1 MTLEE
6 FKEKLK
12 NELRFTPDDDKDSI
26 YIAFTLQ
33 GENYSLLVDK
43 HRKDGDLMDFYFKEN
58 ERNPYM
64 GYVIMAFLSAQ
75 EIASFKNEK
84 ESYYITKINEHIQKD
99 DLENWILDKKE
110 CDNIYNFLIE
120 KKSVQDYLINKH
132 NKEDDLEK
140 WFLGLKK
147 DNEELFDVI
156 NKQRKLQDILIEKI
170 KNHIHDEDL
179 ESWLTNFK
187 KTDNDVYD
195 FYMKQTIVKNAL
207 IEKHIKSDDL
217 ENWLFAEY
225 SRSEQISL
233 LKSDNVRDYLIDK
246 HIKENDLE
254 IWLFSLKKND
264 NDVFNFYMKHSE
276 AKKSLKECYS
286 QKITEHRATG
296 DLMDYLWELSE
307 KGVNLRVSSYYY
319 SSDIEEST
327 QKYPFESLIL
337 NPLLLS
343 SEKKELEEL
352 RNVIISFGE
361 SFEDYA
367 LTTTW
372 KDEFKYIFK
381 LSQSPK
387 DSIEYKR
394 YQKIRSKIT
403 KAETLEKLDK
413 SIAKTI
419 LISRLKKIGI
429 IAGAALILI
438 LVGAFTINRAVTKN
452 ARMAKKE
459 AQRIERVKVKK
470 TKDIKKAQAYD
481 LRQLEKLSAKKL
493 SKQEL
498 LVQTAEPTM
507 YVIAP
512 MSYDTKKFSQDN
524 SHDSAMFGFKT
535 VDNSVERLGIL
546 ETCIT
551 DFENNV
557 DEITGVSFLDRS
569 KISQIEKEHKF
580 QLGDWSNNKK
590 TAEVGK
596 ALNANILL
604 FLDKFTYVDAGSGQY
619 RFEAKFVDVNTMQS
633 SSFVVAYKNP
643 KKKIVTPE
651 VISQISFRDF
661 TPISTKNDS
670 LDDELYLK
678 TQNVIRT
685 VQKKDMK
692 IVSPLGAVTKVQ
704 TSEFD
709 VNTPKTEFA
718 NASSIKFDGFGEL
731 ELDLGNETK
740 SYSYTFDANE
750 IFIERNGY
758 NFYTDGKIGVLT
770 VKTDG
775 GYEKFDVFT
784 DNNRE
789 YYLRFGSVELEK
801 AFVNYYLQMIKQ

>member
-1 MTLEE
+1 MTREEFIKKYELDISVDGKIIKLFDEKAEEYEKLIEQHRKLGDLIQFWLEE
-6 FKEKLK
+6 RDK
-12 NELRFTPDDDKDSI
+12 NKDI
-26 YIAFTLQ
+26 Y
-33 GENYSLLVDK
+33 
-43 HRKDGDLMDFYFKEN
+43 
-58 ERNPYM
+58 
-64 GYVIMAFLSAQ
+64 YVIDTFATEQ
-75 EIASFKNEK
+75 EHNEYYK
-84 ESYYITKINEHIQKD
+84 EIRSHI
-99 DLENWILDKKE
+99 KK
-110 CDNIYNFLIE
+110 LIE
-120 KKSVQDYLINKH
+120 
-132 NKEDDLEK
+132 
-140 WFLGLKK
+140 
-147 DNEELFDVI
+147 
-156 NKQRKLQDILIEKI
+156 
-170 KNHIHDEDL
+170 NHI
-179 ESWLTNFK
+179 
-187 KTDNDVYD
+187 
-195 FYMKQTIVKNAL
+195 I
-207 IEKHIKSDDL
+207 
-217 ENWLFAEY
+217 
-225 SRSEQISL
+225 
-233 LKSDNVRDYLIDK
+233 
-246 HIKENDLE
+246 ENDLDQ
-254 IWLFSLKKND
+254 WVLNLKKND
-264 NDVFNFYMKHSE
+264 NERYKFVINEENIQEVLKNIY
-276 AKKSLKECYS
+276 KK
-286 QKITEHRATG
+286 IFDEHRKTG
-296 DLMDYLWELSE
+296 DLIDYLWNLSE
-307 KGVNLRVSSYYY
+307 EFNLYFDCVTFESGHVRADKNTLEAILLSLLKKEEDADLGFVCDLDRNLLATGVWGYNLRIKS
-319 SSDIEEST
+319 
-327 QKYPFESLIL
+327 
-337 NPLLLS
+337 
-343 SEKKELEEL
+343 
-352 RNVIISFGE
+352 II
-361 SFEDYA
+361 
-367 LTTTW
+367 
-372 KDEFKYIFK
+372 K

-394 YQKIRSKIT
+394 YQKIRSKVT
-403 KAETLEKLDK
+403 NKEALENLDK
-413 SIAKTI
+413 AI
-419 LISRLKKIGI
+419 LIPRLKKIGI

-470 TKDIKKAQAYD
+470 TKDIKKAQDYD
-481 LRQLEKLSAKKL
+481 LQQLEKLSAKKI
-493 SKQEL
+493 SKQEI
-498 LVQTAEPTM
+498 LVQTTEPTM

-512 MSYDTKKFSQDN
+512 MTYDTNKFSQDN

-551 DFENNV
+551 DFENKV
-557 DEITGVSFLDRS
+557 DELTGVSFLDRS

-651 VISQISFRDF
+651 VVSQISFRDF

-670 LDDELYLK
+670 FDDELYLK

-692 IVSPLGAVTKVQ
+692 IVSPLGAVKKVQ

-731 ELDLGNETK
+731 ELDSGSEKK

-758 NFYTDGKIGVLT
+758 NFYTDGKIGILT

-775 GYEKFDVFT
+775 GYEKFTVFT
-784 DNNRE
+784 NNNRE
-789 YYLRFGSVELEK
+789 YYLRLGSVELEK
-801 AFVNYYLQMIKQ
+801 AFVNYYLQMVKQ

>member
-1 MTLEE
+1 MTREE
-6 FKEKLK
+6 FIK
-12 NELRFTPDDDKDSI
+12 NYNLVVEIKSTDSK
-26 YIAFTLQ
+26 T
-33 GENYSLLVDK
+33 GEFLSGKISLLY
-43 HRKDGDLMDFYFKEN
+43 R
-58 ERNPYM
+58 R
-64 GYVIMAFLSAQ
+64 
-75 EIASFKNEK
+75 
-84 ESYYITKINEHIQKD
+84 
-99 DLENWILDKKE
+99 
-110 CDNIYNFLIE
+110 
-120 KKSVQDYLINKH
+120 
-132 NKEDDLEK
+132 
-140 WFLGLKK
+140 
-147 DNEELFDVI
+147 NEELVEKGDLIYKFKDNAGKIWYGRTPIAGQISYKVFNEEKFSAGQILAVVANKKLIDFFDMKSSEYEKLVLEHR
-156 NKQRKLQDILIEKI
+156 NKGDLIDFWLKEEDKNPLVHKIIDAFATEDERAVYNSNFEIHLPILCEELKEKNDI
-170 KNHIHDEDL
+170 
-179 ESWLTNFK
+179 ESWLLDLRFSEQERYFK
-187 KTDNDVYD
+187 ILRNSQVC
-195 FYMKQTIVKNAL
+195 NAL
-207 IEKHIKSDDL
+207 
-217 ENWLFAEY
+217 
-225 SRSEQISL
+225 
-233 LKSDNVRDYLIDK
+233 
-246 HIKENDLE
+246 KE
-254 IWLFSLKKND
+254 IFSK
-264 NDVFNFYMKHSE
+264 
-276 AKKSLKECYS
+276 
-286 QKITEHRATG
+286 KITEHRATG

-307 KGVNLRVSSYYY
+307 KGVNLNVIVNKFGGFDNATSN
-319 SSDIEEST
+319 
-327 QKYPFESLIL
+327 YPFESLIL
-337 NPLLLS
+337 IPLLLNF
-343 SEKKELEEL
+343 EKNELEL
-352 RNVIISFGE
+352 LLDTINSLGE
-361 SFEDYA
+361 YESLIPNRFTES
-367 LTTTW
+367 
-372 KDEFKYIFK
+372 FKYIFK
-381 LSQSPK
+381 LSQAPK
-387 DSIEYKR
+387 NSIKYKL
-394 YQKIRSKIT
+394 YQKIRSKIIG
-403 KAETLEKLDK
+403 AETLKKFDEEIKYL
-413 SIAKTI
+413 T

-429 IAGAALILI
+429 IVGTALILI
-438 LVGAFTINRAVTKN
+438 LVGVFTINRAVTKN

-470 TKDIKKAQAYD
+470 TKDIKKAQEYD

-551 DFENNV
+551 DFENKV
-557 DEITGVSFLDRS
+557 DELTGVSFLDRS

-633 SSFVVAYKNP
+633 TSFVVAYKNP

-670 LDDELYLK
+670 FDDELYLK

-740 SYSYTFDANE
+740 SYSYTFEANE

>member
-12 NELRFTPDDDKDSI
+12 NELLWVPDDDKESI
-26 YIAFTLQ
+26 YFAFSVQ
-33 GENYSLLVDK
+33 SEKYSSLVDK
-43 HRKDGDLMDFYFKEN
+43 HRKDGDLMDFYFKES
-58 ERNPYM
+58 ERNSYIQ
-64 GYVIMAFLSAQ
+64 YVIMAFLSAQ
-75 EIASFKNEK
+75 EIESFENEK
-84 ESYYITKINEHIQKD
+84 ESYYLQKINEHIQKD
-99 DLENWILDKKE
+99 DLENWILEKKSYE
-110 CDNIYNFLIE
+110 DTYTYEFLIE
-120 KKSVQDYLINKH
+120 KKSVQVYLINKY
-132 NKEDDLEK
+132 NKDDDLEK
-140 WFLGLKK
+140 WLFSLEK

-156 NKQRKLQDILIEKI
+156 SKQRKLQDIFLEKTE
-170 KNHIHDEDL
+170 KHIHDGDL
-179 ESWLTNFK
+179 ESWLINFK
-187 KTDNDVYD
+187 KTDRDVYD
-195 FYMKQTIVKNAL
+195 FYIRQTIVKNAL
-207 IEKHIKSDDL
+207 IKKHIKSDDL
-217 ENWLFAEY
+217 ENWILSEY
-225 SRSEQISL
+225 SKSEQINL
-233 LKSDNVRDYLIDK
+233 LKNNNVRDYLINK
-246 HIKENDLE
+246 HIKDKDLE
-254 IWLFSLKKND
+254 TWLLRLKKND
-264 NDVFNFYMKHSE
+264 NDGFNFYMNQSVV
-276 AKKSLKECYS
+276 KKSLKEGYS
-286 QKITEHRATG
+286 QKIIEHRATG
-296 DLMDYLWELSE
+296 DLMDYLWELQE
-307 KGVNLRVSSYYY
+307 KGVDLWLVS
-319 SSDIEEST
+319 D
-327 QKYPFESLIL
+327 F
-337 NPLLLS
+337 LLS
-343 SEKKELEEL
+343 SEKKELGEL
-352 RNVIISFGE
+352 RSVIEKFGE

-367 LTTTW
+367 LTSTW
-372 KDEFKYIFK
+372 SDGFKYIFK

-403 KAETLEKLDK
+403 KVEILEKLDK
-413 SIAKTI
+413 SISKTI

-470 TKDIKKAQAYD
+470 TKDIKKAQEYD

-493 SKQEL
+493 AKQEL

-551 DFENNV
+551 DFENKV
-557 DEITGVSFLDRS
+557 DELTGVSFLDRS

-651 VISQISFRDF
+651 VVSQISFRDF
-661 TPISTKNDS
+661 TPISTKNNS
-670 LDDELYLK
+670 FDDELYLK

-692 IVSPLGAVTKVQ
+692 LVSPLGAVTKLQ
-704 TSEFD
+704 ISEFD
-709 VNTPKTEFA
+709 VNTPKTEFV
-718 NASSIKFDGFGEL
+718 NASSISFDGFGEL
-731 ELDLGNETK
+731 ELDYGSEKK

-770 VKTDG
+770 VSTDG
-775 GYEKFDVFT
+775 DYEKFTVFT
-784 DNNRE
+784 NNNRD
-789 YYLRFGSVELEK
+789 YYLRLGSVELEK
-801 AFVNYYLQMIKQ
+801 AFVNYYLQMVKQ

>member
-1 MTLEE
+1 MAREEFIKKYELNISVDGKIIKLFDEKAEEYEKLIEQHRKLGDLIQFWLEE
-6 FKEKLK
+6 RDK
-12 NELRFTPDDDKDSI
+12 NKDI
-26 YIAFTLQ
+26 Y
-33 GENYSLLVDK
+33 
-43 HRKDGDLMDFYFKEN
+43 
-58 ERNPYM
+58 
-64 GYVIMAFLSAQ
+64 YVIDTFAT
-75 EIASFKNEK
+75 EK
-84 ESYYITKINEHIQKD
+84 EHNEYYKEIRSHIRK
-99 DLENWILDKKE
+99 
-110 CDNIYNFLIE
+110 LIE
-120 KKSVQDYLINKH
+120 
-132 NKEDDLEK
+132 
-140 WFLGLKK
+140 
-147 DNEELFDVI
+147 
-156 NKQRKLQDILIEKI
+156 
-170 KNHIHDEDL
+170 NHI
-179 ESWLTNFK
+179 
-187 KTDNDVYD
+187 
-195 FYMKQTIVKNAL
+195 I
-207 IEKHIKSDDL
+207 
-217 ENWLFAEY
+217 
-225 SRSEQISL
+225 
-233 LKSDNVRDYLIDK
+233 
-246 HIKENDLE
+246 ENDLDQ
-254 IWLFSLKKND
+254 WVLNLKKND
-264 NDVFNFYMKHSE
+264 NGRYEFVINEENVQEVLKGIY
-276 AKKSLKECYS
+276 KKIFE
-286 QKITEHRATG
+286 EHRKTG
-296 DLMDYLWELSE
+296 DLIDYLWNLSE
-307 KGVNLRVSSYYY
+307 EFNLYFDCVSFESGSVRADKNTLESILLSLLKKEEVADLGFVCDLDRNLLATGVRGYNLRIKS
-319 SSDIEEST
+319 
-327 QKYPFESLIL
+327 
-337 NPLLLS
+337 
-343 SEKKELEEL
+343 
-352 RNVIISFGE
+352 II
-361 SFEDYA
+361 
-367 LTTTW
+367 
-372 KDEFKYIFK
+372 K

-394 YQKIRSKIT
+394 YQKIRSKVT
-403 KAETLEKLDK
+403 NKEALENLDK
-413 SIAKTI
+413 AI
-419 LISRLKKIGI
+419 LIPRLKKIGI

-470 TKDIKKAQAYD
+470 TKDIKKAQEYD

-551 DFENNV
+551 DFENKV
-557 DEITGVSFLDRS
+557 DELTGVSFLDRS

-651 VISQISFRDF
+651 VVSQISFRDF
-661 TPISTKNDS
+661 TPISTKNNS
-670 LDDELYLK
+670 FGDELYLK

-692 IVSPLGAVTKVQ
+692 LVSPLGAVTKLQ

-709 VNTPKTEFA
+709 INTPKTEFV
-718 NASSIKFDGFGEL
+718 NASSISFDGFGEL
-731 ELDLGNETK
+731 ELDSGSEKK

-784 DNNRE
+784 NNNRE
-789 YYLRFGSVELEK
+789 YYLRLGSVELEK

>member
-1 MTLEE
+1 MTREEFIKKYELNISVDGKIIRLFDEKAEEFGKLVEQHRKLGDLIEFWLEE
-6 FKEKLK
+6 RD
-12 NELRFTPDDDKDSI
+12 NNKDI
-26 YIAFTLQ
+26 F
-33 GENYSLLVDK
+33 
-43 HRKDGDLMDFYFKEN
+43 
-58 ERNPYM
+58 
-64 GYVIMAFLSAQ
+64 YVIDTFAT
-75 EIASFKNEK
+75 EK
-84 ESYYITKINEHIQKD
+84 EHNEYYKEIRSHIKR
-99 DLENWILDKKE
+99 
-110 CDNIYNFLIE
+110 LIE
-120 KKSVQDYLINKH
+120 
-132 NKEDDLEK
+132 
-140 WFLGLKK
+140 
-147 DNEELFDVI
+147 
-156 NKQRKLQDILIEKI
+156 
-170 KNHIHDEDL
+170 NHI
-179 ESWLTNFK
+179 
-187 KTDNDVYD
+187 
-195 FYMKQTIVKNAL
+195 I
-207 IEKHIKSDDL
+207 
-217 ENWLFAEY
+217 
-225 SRSEQISL
+225 
-233 LKSDNVRDYLIDK
+233 
-246 HIKENDLE
+246 ENDLDQ
-254 IWLFSLKKND
+254 WVLNLKKND
-264 NDVFNFYMKHSE
+264 NERYQFVINEENVQEVLKNIY
-276 AKKSLKECYS
+276 KK
-286 QKITEHRATG
+286 IFDEHRKTG
-296 DLMDYLWELSE
+296 DLIDYLWELSE
-307 KGVNLRVSSYYY
+307 EFNLHFECVDFESYFASEDSLGKILLSLLDKKEKADLCFVCDLDRNLLATGVRGYNLRIKS
-319 SSDIEEST
+319 
-327 QKYPFESLIL
+327 
-337 NPLLLS
+337 
-343 SEKKELEEL
+343 
-352 RNVIISFGE
+352 II
-361 SFEDYA
+361 
-367 LTTTW
+367 
-372 KDEFKYIFK
+372 K

-394 YQKIRSKIT
+394 YQKIRSKVT
-403 KAETLEKLDK
+403 NKEALENLDK
-413 SIAKTI
+413 AI
-419 LISRLKKIGI
+419 LISRLRKIGI

-438 LVGAFTINRAVTKN
+438 LVGAFSINRAVTKN

-481 LRQLEKLSAKKL
+481 LQQLEKLSAKKI

-512 MSYDTKKFSQDN
+512 MTYDTKKFSQDN

-551 DFENNV
+551 DFENKV

-651 VISQISFRDF
+651 VVSQISFRDF
-661 TPISTKNDS
+661 TPISTKNNS
-670 LDDELYLK
+670 FGDELYLK

-718 NASSIKFDGFGEL
+718 NASSISFDGFGEL

-740 SYSYTFDANE
+740 SYSYIFEANE

>member
-1 MTLEE
+1 MTREEFIKKYELNISVDGKIIKLFDEKAEEYEKLVEQHRKLGDLIQFWLEE
-6 FKEKLK
+6 RDK
-12 NELRFTPDDDKDSI
+12 NKDI
-26 YIAFTLQ
+26 Y
-33 GENYSLLVDK
+33 
-43 HRKDGDLMDFYFKEN
+43 
-58 ERNPYM
+58 
-64 GYVIMAFLSAQ
+64 YVIDTFATEQ
-75 EIASFKNEK
+75 EHNEYYK
-84 ESYYITKINEHIQKD
+84 EIRSHI
-99 DLENWILDKKE
+99 KK
-110 CDNIYNFLIE
+110 LIE
-120 KKSVQDYLINKH
+120 
-132 NKEDDLEK
+132 
-140 WFLGLKK
+140 
-147 DNEELFDVI
+147 
-156 NKQRKLQDILIEKI
+156 
-170 KNHIHDEDL
+170 NHI
-179 ESWLTNFK
+179 
-187 KTDNDVYD
+187 
-195 FYMKQTIVKNAL
+195 I
-207 IEKHIKSDDL
+207 
-217 ENWLFAEY
+217 
-225 SRSEQISL
+225 
-233 LKSDNVRDYLIDK
+233 
-246 HIKENDLE
+246 ENDLDQ
-254 IWLFSLKKND
+254 WVLNLKKND
-264 NDVFNFYMKHSE
+264 NERYNFVINEKNVQEVLKNIY
-276 AKKSLKECYS
+276 KK
-286 QKITEHRATG
+286 IFDEHRKTG
-296 DLMDYLWELSE
+296 DLIDYLWNLSE
-307 KGVNLRVSSYYY
+307 EFNLYFDCVTFESGHVRADKNTLEAILLSLLKKEEDADLGFVCDLDRNLLATGVWGYNLRIKS
-319 SSDIEEST
+319 
-327 QKYPFESLIL
+327 
-337 NPLLLS
+337 
-343 SEKKELEEL
+343 
-352 RNVIISFGE
+352 II
-361 SFEDYA
+361 
-367 LTTTW
+367 
-372 KDEFKYIFK
+372 K

-394 YQKIRSKIT
+394 YQKIRSKVT
-403 KAETLEKLDK
+403 NKEALENLDK
-413 SIAKTI
+413 AI

-429 IAGAALILI
+429 IAGAALILVLI
-438 LVGAFTINRAVTKN
+438 GAFSINRAVTKN

-470 TKDIKKAQAYD
+470 TKDIKKAQTYD
-481 LRQLEKLSAKKL
+481 LQQLEKLSAKKI
-493 SKQEL
+493 SKQEF
-498 LVQTAEPTM
+498 LVQIAEPTM

-512 MSYDTKKFSQDN
+512 MTYDTNKFSQDN
-524 SHDSAMFGFKT
+524 SHDSAMLGFKT

-604 FLDKFTYVDAGSGQY
+604 FLDKFTYVDSGSGQY

>member
-43 HRKDGDLMDFYFKEN
+43 HRKDGDLMDFYFKED

-64 GYVIMAFLSAQ
+64 CYVIMAFLSAQ

-84 ESYYITKINEHIQKD
+84 ESYYIKKINEHIQKD
-99 DLENWILDKKE
+99 DLETWIFEKKE
-110 CDNIYNFLIE
+110 CDIYNFIIE
-120 KKSVQDYLINKH
+120 KKFVQEYLINKH

-140 WFLGLKK
+140 WFLSLKK
-147 DNEELFDVI
+147 DNEELFGVI
-156 NKQRKLQDILIEKI
+156 SKQRKLQDILIEKI
-170 KNHIHDEDL
+170 EKHIHDGDL
-179 ESWLTNFK
+179 ESWLMNFK
-187 KTDNDVYD
+187 KTDNDVYN
-195 FYMKQTIVKNAL
+195 FYMNQPIVKNAL
-207 IEKHIKSDDL
+207 LEKHIKSDDL
-217 ENWLFAEY
+217 ENYLFSEY
-225 SRSEQISL
+225 SKSEQINL
-233 LKSDNVRDYLIDK
+233 LKRDNVRDYLIDK

-254 IWLFSLKKND
+254 TWLFSLKKKD
-264 NDVFNFYMKHSE
+264 KDVFDFYMKHSLV
-276 AKKSLKECYS
+276 KKSLKEGYS

-296 DLMDYLWELSE
+296 DLMDFLWELYE
-307 KGVNLRVSSYYY
+307 KDVSYLV
-319 SSDIEEST
+319 SD
-327 QKYPFESLIL
+327 F
-337 NPLLLS
+337 LLS
-343 SEKKELEEL
+343 KEKEEL
-352 RNVIISFGE
+352 DKLECVIMKFGASYE
-361 SFEDYA
+361 ELIADV
-367 LTTTW
+367 W
-372 KDEFKYIFK
+372 GRGFKYIFK
-381 LSQSPK
+381 LSQAPK

-403 KAETLEKLDK
+403 KTETLEKLDK

-419 LISRLKKIGI
+419 LILRLKKIGI
-429 IAGAALILI
+429 IAGAALILV
-438 LVGAFTINRAVTKN
+438 LVGAFAINRAVTKN

-481 LRQLEKLSAKKL
+481 LQQLEKLSSKKI

-498 LVQTAEPTM
+498 LVQTTEPAM

-512 MSYDTKKFSQDN
+512 MTYDTNKFSQDN

-551 DFENNV
+551 DFENKV

-604 FLDKFTYVDAGSGQY
+604 FLDKFTYVDASSGQY

-633 SSFVVAYKNP
+633 SSFVVEYKNP

-651 VISQISFRDF
+651 VVSQISFRDF

-670 LDDELYLK
+670 FDDELYLK

-692 IVSPLGAVTKVQ
+692 LVSPLGAVTKLQ

-709 VNTPKTEFA
+709 VNTPTTEFA
-718 NASSIKFDGFGEL
+718 NVSSITFDGFGEL
-731 ELDLGNETK
+731 ELDSSGSEKK

-770 VKTDG
+770 VKTDS

-784 DNNRE
+784 NNNRE
-789 YYLRFGSVELEK
+789 YYLRLGSVELEK

>member
-1 MTLEE
+1 MTREE
-6 FKEKLK
+6 FIKKY
-12 NELRFTPDDDKDSI
+12 N
-26 YIAFTLQ
+26 
-33 GENYSLLVDK
+33 LV
-43 HRKDGDLMDFYFKEN
+43 
-58 ERNPYM
+58 
-64 GYVIMAFLSAQ
+64 V
-75 EIASFKNEK
+75 
-84 ESYYITKINEHIQKD
+84 
-99 DLENWILDKKE
+99 
-110 CDNIYNFLIE
+110 E
-120 KKSVQDYLINKH
+120 KKSTDTGVIRSLFRRN
-132 NKEDDLEK
+132 EEFVEK
-140 WFLGLKK
+140 GDFLYTFK
-147 DNEELFDVI
+147 DNAGKYWNGSAPIAGQISYKIFEEEKFSPGQILAVVANKKLIDFFDMKSSEYEKLVLEHRNKGDLIDFWLKEEDKNPLVHKIIDSFATEDEKDIYNSNFEKHLPILCEELKDK
-156 NKQRKLQDILIEKI
+156 NDI
-170 KNHIHDEDL
+170 
-179 ESWLTNFK
+179 ESWLSDLRFSDQERYFK
-187 KTDNDVYD
+187 FLRNSQVC
-195 FYMKQTIVKNAL
+195 N
-207 IEKHIKSDDL
+207 
-217 ENWLFAEY
+217 
-225 SRSEQISL
+225 
-233 LKSDNVRDYLIDK
+233 
-246 HIKENDLE
+246 
-254 IWLFSLKKND
+254 
-264 NDVFNFYMKHSE
+264 
-276 AKKSLKECYS
+276 SLKENFS
-286 QKITEHRATG
+286 KKITEHRATG

-307 KGVNLRVSSYYY
+307 KGVNLRVSSYN
-319 SSDIEEST
+319 SSDIEGAT

-343 SEKKELEEL
+343 SEKKELGEL
-352 RNVIISFGE
+352 RSVIEKFGE

-367 LTTTW
+367 LTSTW
-372 KDEFKYIFK
+372 LDGFKYIFK
-381 LSQSPK
+381 LSQAPK

-394 YQKIRSKIT
+394 YQKIRNKIT
-403 KAETLEKLDK
+403 KTETLEKLDK
-413 SIAKTI
+413 SITKTI

-470 TKDIKKAQAYD
+470 TKDIKKAQEYD
-481 LRQLEKLSAKKL
+481 LWQLEKLSAKKL

-512 MSYDTKKFSQDN
+512 MTYDTKKFSQDN

-551 DFENNV
+551 DFENKV
-557 DEITGVSFLDRS
+557 DELTGVSFLDRS

-670 LDDELYLK
+670 FDDELYLK

-731 ELDLGNETK
+731 ELDSGSEKK

-770 VKTDG
+770 VSTDG
-775 GYEKFDVFT
+775 DYEKFTVFT
-784 DNNRE
+784 NNNRE
-789 YYLRFGSVELEK
+789 YYLRLGSVELEK
-801 AFVNYYLQMIKQ
+801 AFVNYYLQMVKQ

>member
-1 MTLEE
+1 MTREEFIKKYELNISVDGKIIKLFDEKAEEYEKLVEQHRKLGDLIQFWLEE
-6 FKEKLK
+6 RDK
-12 NELRFTPDDDKDSI
+12 NKDI
-26 YIAFTLQ
+26 Y
-33 GENYSLLVDK
+33 
-43 HRKDGDLMDFYFKEN
+43 
-58 ERNPYM
+58 
-64 GYVIMAFLSAQ
+64 YVIDTFATEQ
-75 EIASFKNEK
+75 EHNEYYK
-84 ESYYITKINEHIQKD
+84 EIRSHI
-99 DLENWILDKKE
+99 KK
-110 CDNIYNFLIE
+110 LIE
-120 KKSVQDYLINKH
+120 
-132 NKEDDLEK
+132 
-140 WFLGLKK
+140 
-147 DNEELFDVI
+147 
-156 NKQRKLQDILIEKI
+156 
-170 KNHIHDEDL
+170 NHI
-179 ESWLTNFK
+179 
-187 KTDNDVYD
+187 
-195 FYMKQTIVKNAL
+195 I
-207 IEKHIKSDDL
+207 
-217 ENWLFAEY
+217 
-225 SRSEQISL
+225 
-233 LKSDNVRDYLIDK
+233 
-246 HIKENDLE
+246 ENDLDQ
-254 IWLFSLKKND
+254 WVLNLKKND
-264 NDVFNFYMKHSE
+264 NERYKFVINEENVQEVLKNIY
-276 AKKSLKECYS
+276 KK
-286 QKITEHRATG
+286 IFDEHRKTG
-296 DLMDYLWELSE
+296 DLIDYLWNLSE
-307 KGVNLRVSSYYY
+307 EFNLYFDCVTFESGHVRADKNTLEAILLSLLKKEEDADLGFVCDLDRNLLATGVWGYNLRIKS
-319 SSDIEEST
+319 
-327 QKYPFESLIL
+327 
-337 NPLLLS
+337 
-343 SEKKELEEL
+343 
-352 RNVIISFGE
+352 II
-361 SFEDYA
+361 
-367 LTTTW
+367 
-372 KDEFKYIFK
+372 K

-394 YQKIRSKIT
+394 YQKIRSKVT
-403 KAETLEKLDK
+403 NKEALENLDK
-413 SIAKTI
+413 AI

-459 AQRIERVKVKK
+459 AQRIERAKVKK
-470 TKDIKKAQAYD
+470 TKDIKKAQEYD
-481 LRQLEKLSAKKL
+481 LRQLEKLSAKKI
-493 SKQEL
+493 SKQEF

-512 MSYDTKKFSQDN
+512 MTYDTNKFSQDN
-524 SHDSAMFGFKT
+524 SHDSAMLGFKT

-604 FLDKFTYVDAGSGQY
+604 FLDKFTYVDSGSGQY

-692 IVSPLGAVTKVQ
+692 TVSPLGAVTKVQ

-709 VNTPKTEFA
+709 VNTPKTEFV

-731 ELDLGNETK
+731 ELDLGSETK

-784 DNNRE
+784 NNNRE

>member
-1 MTLEE
+1 MTREEFIKKYELNISVDGKIIKLFDEKAEEYEKLIEQHRKLGDLIQFWLEE
-6 FKEKLK
+6 RD
-12 NELRFTPDDDKDSI
+12 NNKDI
-26 YIAFTLQ
+26 F
-33 GENYSLLVDK
+33 
-43 HRKDGDLMDFYFKEN
+43 
-58 ERNPYM
+58 
-64 GYVIMAFLSAQ
+64 YVIDTFATEQ
-75 EIASFKNEK
+75 EHNEYYK
-84 ESYYITKINEHIQKD
+84 EIRAHIRK
-99 DLENWILDKKE
+99 
-110 CDNIYNFLIE
+110 LIE
-120 KKSVQDYLINKH
+120 
-132 NKEDDLEK
+132 
-140 WFLGLKK
+140 
-147 DNEELFDVI
+147 
-156 NKQRKLQDILIEKI
+156 
-170 KNHIHDEDL
+170 NHI
-179 ESWLTNFK
+179 
-187 KTDNDVYD
+187 
-195 FYMKQTIVKNAL
+195 I
-207 IEKHIKSDDL
+207 
-217 ENWLFAEY
+217 
-225 SRSEQISL
+225 
-233 LKSDNVRDYLIDK
+233 
-246 HIKENDLE
+246 ENDLDQ
-254 IWLFSLKKND
+254 WVLNLKKND
-264 NDVFNFYMKHSE
+264 NERYQFVINEENVQEVLKNIY
-276 AKKSLKECYS
+276 KK
-286 QKITEHRATG
+286 IFDEHRKTG
-296 DLMDYLWELSE
+296 DLIDYLWELSE
-307 KGVNLRVSSYYY
+307 EFNLHFECI
-319 SSDIEEST
+319 D
-327 QKYPFESLIL
+327 FESCFASEDSLGKI
-337 NPLLLS
+337 LLS
-343 SEKKELEEL
+343 LLNKKEKADLCFVCDLDRNLLATCVRGYDL
-352 RNVIISFGE
+352 RIESII
-361 SFEDYA
+361 
-367 LTTTW
+367 
-372 KDEFKYIFK
+372 K

-387 DSIEYKR
+387 NSIEYKR

-403 KAETLEKLDK
+403 KAEVLEKLDK
-413 SIAKTI
+413 NIAKTI
-419 LISRLKKIGI
+419 LIPRLKKIGI

-551 DFENNV
+551 DFENKV
-557 DEITGVSFLDRS
+557 DELTGVSFLDRS

-651 VISQISFRDF
+651 VVSQISFRDF
-661 TPISTKNDS
+661 TPISTKNNS
-670 LDDELYLK
+670 FGDELYLK

-692 IVSPLGAVTKVQ
+692 IVSPLGAVTKLQ

-718 NASSIKFDGFGEL
+718 NASSINFDGFGEL
-731 ELDLGNETK
+731 ELDLGSEKK

-784 DNNRE
+784 NNNRE
-789 YYLRFGSVELEK
+789 YYLRLGSVELEK

>member
-43 HRKDGDLMDFYFKEN
+43 HRKDGDLMDFYFKEK
-58 ERNPYM
+58 ELNPYM

-84 ESYYITKINEHIQKD
+84 ESYYIQKINEHIQKD
-99 DLENWILDKKE
+99 DLENWILEKKE

-132 NKEDDLEK
+132 NKDGDLEK

-147 DNEELFDVI
+147 DNKELFDVI
-156 NKQRKLQDILIEKI
+156 NKQGKLQDILIEKI

-195 FYMKQTIVKNAL
+195 FYMSQTIIKNAL
-207 IEKHIKSDDL
+207 IEKHIKSNDL
-217 ENWLFAEY
+217 ENWLFSEY
-225 SRSEQISL
+225 SKPEQISL
-233 LKSDNVRDYLIDK
+233 LKHDNVRDYLIDK

-254 IWLFSLKKND
+254 NWLFSLKKKD
-264 NDVFNFYMKHSE
+264 KDGFNFYMNQSVV
-276 AKKSLKECYS
+276 KKSLKEGYS
-286 QKITEHRATG
+286 QKIIEHRATG
-296 DLMDYLWELSE
+296 DLMDYLWELQE
-307 KGVNLRVSSYYY
+307 KGVDLWLVS
-319 SSDIEEST
+319 D
-327 QKYPFESLIL
+327 F
-337 NPLLLS
+337 LLS
-343 SEKKELEEL
+343 SEKKELGEL
-352 RNVIISFGE
+352 RSVIEKFGE

-367 LTTTW
+367 LTSTW
-372 KDEFKYIFK
+372 LDGFKYIFK

-387 DSIEYKR
+387 DSIEYRR
-394 YQKIRSKIT
+394 YQKIRNKIT
-403 KAETLEKLDK
+403 KTETLEKLDK

-438 LVGAFTINRAVTKN
+438 LVGAFAINRAVTKN

-470 TKDIKKAQAYD
+470 TKDIKKAQEYD

-512 MSYDTKKFSQDN
+512 MTYDTKKFSQDN

-551 DFENNV
+551 DFENKV
-557 DEITGVSFLDRS
+557 DELTGVSFLDRS

-651 VISQISFRDF
+651 VVSQISFRDF

-670 LDDELYLK
+670 FDDELYLK

-692 IVSPLGAVTKVQ
+692 IVSPLGVVTKVQ

-740 SYSYTFDANE
+740 SYSYTFEANE

>member
-1 MTLEE
+1 MTREE
-6 FKEKLK
+6 FIEKYNLDDTYDSYDKKIIDLFDEKAASYEK
-12 NELRFTPDDDKDSI
+12 NVE
-26 YIAFTLQ
+26 
-33 GENYSLLVDK
+33 E
-43 HRKDGDLMDFYFKEN
+43 HRKNGNLMSFCQEEIDSNSSIF
-58 ERNPYM
+58 
-64 GYVIMAFLSAQ
+64 YVIDVFLSVQ
-75 EIASFKNEK
+75 EHDEYLKLYE
-84 ESYYITKINEHIQKD
+84 Q
-99 DLENWILDKKE
+99 
-110 CDNIYNFLIE
+110 
-120 KKSVQDYLINKH
+120 SV
-132 NKEDDLEK
+132 
-140 WFLGLKK
+140 
-147 DNEELFDVI
+147 
-156 NKQRKLQDILIEKI
+156 RKLIKDHMEKGT
-170 KNHIHDEDL
+170 L
-179 ESWLTNFK
+179 ESWIF
-187 KTDNDVYD
+187 D
-195 FYMKQTIVKNAL
+195 
-207 IEKHIKSDDL
+207 
-217 ENWLFAEY
+217 
-225 SRSEQISL
+225 
-233 LKSDNVRDYLIDK
+233 
-246 HIKENDLE
+246 
-254 IWLFSLKKND
+254 LKKND
-264 NDVFNFYMKHSE
+264 KDKYYFVIQQTNVQQALINTHVKDSDFENWIFTNFEELGQLVLLDNYKVKDELIDRHIKDNDIDKWLPKLKRYIELDELFMSCNHFMIKPKIEDGNIYNSYIADYTLQSK
-276 AKKSLKECYS
+276 LKEIYS
-286 QKITEHRATG
+286 KKITEHRKAG
-296 DLMDYLWELSE
+296 DLIDYIWELTEKNELNLGKIKSSSNQKSIEYLIGVYLNKKEKEEIGILETILDYINKDYLWWTGGWFEGWQDSHNS
-307 KGVNLRVSSYYY
+307 VFSY
-319 SSDIEEST
+319 
-327 QKYPFESLIL
+327 L
-337 NPLLLS
+337 
-343 SEKKELEEL
+343 
-352 RNVIISFGE
+352 
-361 SFEDYA
+361 
-367 LTTTW
+367 
-372 KDEFKYIFK
+372 FK
-381 LSQSPK
+381 LSQCSK
-387 DSIEYKR
+387 DSIEQKR
-394 YQKIRSKIT
+394 YQKIRSKIEKVT
-403 KAETLEKLDK
+403 ELERFDKDIKKYTL
-413 SIAKTI
+413 IRR
-419 LISRLKKIGI
+419 LIKIGI
-429 IAGAALILI
+429 IAGAALILVLI
-438 LVGAFTINRAVTKN
+438 GAFSINRAVTKN

-470 TKDIKKAQAYD
+470 TKDIKKAQEHD
-481 LRQLEKLSAKKL
+481 LQQLEKLSAKKI

-498 LVQTAEPTM
+498 LVQTTEPTM

-512 MSYDTKKFSQDN
+512 MTYDTNKFSQDN

-604 FLDKFTYVDAGSGQY
+604 FLNKFTYVDAGSGQY

-633 SSFVVAYKNP
+633 TSFVVAYKNP

-670 LDDELYLK
+670 FDDELYLK

-692 IVSPLGAVTKVQ
+692 IVSPLGVVTKVQ

-740 SYSYTFDANE
+740 SYSYTFEANE

-789 YYLRFGSVELEK
+789 YYLRLGSVELEK
-801 AFVNYYLQMIKQ
+801 AFVNYYLQMVKQ

>member
-1 MTLEE
+1 MTREE
-6 FKEKLK
+6 FIK
-12 NELRFTPDDDKDSI
+12 NYNLVVEIKSTDSK
-26 YIAFTLQ
+26 T
-33 GENYSLLVDK
+33 GEFLSGKISLLY
-43 HRKDGDLMDFYFKEN
+43 R
-58 ERNPYM
+58 R
-64 GYVIMAFLSAQ
+64 
-75 EIASFKNEK
+75 
-84 ESYYITKINEHIQKD
+84 
-99 DLENWILDKKE
+99 
-110 CDNIYNFLIE
+110 
-120 KKSVQDYLINKH
+120 
-132 NKEDDLEK
+132 
-140 WFLGLKK
+140 
-147 DNEELFDVI
+147 NEELVEKGDLIYEFKDNAGKIWYERTPIAGQISYKVFEEEKFSAGQILAVVANKKLIDFFDMKSSEYEKLVLEHR
-156 NKQRKLQDILIEKI
+156 NKGDLIDFWLKEEDKNPLVHKIIDAFATEDERAVYNSNFENHLPILCEELKEKNDI
-170 KNHIHDEDL
+170 
-179 ESWLTNFK
+179 ESWLLDLRFSEQERYFK
-187 KTDNDVYD
+187 ILRNSQVC
-195 FYMKQTIVKNAL
+195 NAL
-207 IEKHIKSDDL
+207 
-217 ENWLFAEY
+217 
-225 SRSEQISL
+225 
-233 LKSDNVRDYLIDK
+233 
-246 HIKENDLE
+246 KEN
-254 IWLFSLKKND
+254 FSKKI
-264 NDVFNFYMKHSE
+264 
-276 AKKSLKECYS
+276 A
-286 QKITEHRATG
+286 EHRAIG

-307 KGVNLRVSSYYY
+307 MGVNLSVIVNKFGRYDNATSN
-319 SSDIEEST
+319 
-327 QKYPFESLIL
+327 YPFESLIL
-337 NPLLLS
+337 IPLLLA
-343 SEKKELEEL
+343 SEKEEL
-352 RNVIISFGE
+352 GMLLETIRCLGCSYE
-361 SFEDYA
+361 SLIPNRFSE
-367 LTTTW
+367 
-372 KDEFKYIFK
+372 EFKYIFK
-381 LSQSPK
+381 LSQAPV
-387 DSIEYKR
+387 DSIKYKR
-394 YQKIRSKIT
+394 YQKIRSKIIGV
-403 KAETLEKLDK
+403 ETLKKFDK
-413 SIAKTI
+413 DIKYLA

-470 TKDIKKAQAYD
+470 TKDIKKAQEYD

-551 DFENNV
+551 DFENKV
-557 DEITGVSFLDRS
+557 DELTGVSFLDRS

-651 VISQISFRDF
+651 VVSQISFRDF
-661 TPISTKNDS
+661 TSISTKNNS
-670 LDDELYLK
+670 FGDELFLK

-692 IVSPLGAVTKVQ
+692 LLSPLGAVTKLQ
-704 TSEFD
+704 ISEFD
-709 VNTPKTEFA
+709 VNTPKTEFV
-718 NASSIKFDGFGEL
+718 NASSISFDGFGEL
-731 ELDLGNETK
+731 ELDSGSEKK

-770 VKTDG
+770 VSTDG
-775 GYEKFDVFT
+775 DYEKFTVFT
-784 DNNRE
+784 NNNRE
-789 YYLRFGSVELEK
+789 YYLRLGSVELEK
-801 AFVNYYLQMIKQ
+801 AFVNYYLQMVKQ

>member
-43 HRKDGDLMDFYFKEN
+43 HRKDGDLMDFYFKEK
-58 ERNPYM
+58 ELNPYM

-84 ESYYITKINEHIQKD
+84 ESYYIQKINEHIQKD
-99 DLENWILDKKE
+99 DLENWILEKKE

-120 KKSVQDYLINKH
+120 KKFVQDYLINKH
-132 NKEDDLEK
+132 NKDGDLEK

-147 DNEELFDVI
+147 DNKELFDVI
-156 NKQRKLQDILIEKI
+156 NKQGKLQDILIEKI
-170 KNHIHDEDL
+170 KSHIHDEDL

-195 FYMKQTIVKNAL
+195 FYMSQTIIKNAL
-207 IEKHIKSDDL
+207 IEKHIKSNDL
-217 ENWLFAEY
+217 ENWLFSEY
-225 SRSEQISL
+225 SKPEQISL
-233 LKSDNVRDYLIDK
+233 LKHDNVRDYLINK
-246 HIKENDLE
+246 HIKDKDLE
-254 IWLFSLKKND
+254 NWLFSLKKKD
-264 NDVFNFYMKHSE
+264 KDGFNFYMNQSVV
-276 AKKSLKECYS
+276 KKSLKEGYS
-286 QKITEHRATG
+286 QKIIEHRATG
-296 DLMDYLWELSE
+296 DLMDYLWELQE
-307 KGVNLRVSSYYY
+307 KGVDLWLVS
-319 SSDIEEST
+319 D
-327 QKYPFESLIL
+327 F
-337 NPLLLS
+337 LLS
-343 SEKKELEEL
+343 SEKKELGEL
-352 RNVIISFGE
+352 RSVIEKFGE

-367 LTTTW
+367 LTSTW
-372 KDEFKYIFK
+372 LDGFKYIFK
-381 LSQSPK
+381 LSQAPK

-394 YQKIRSKIT
+394 YQKIRNKIT
-403 KAETLEKLDK
+403 KTETLEKLDK

-470 TKDIKKAQAYD
+470 TKDIKKAQEYD

-551 DFENNV
+551 DFENKV
-557 DEITGVSFLDRS
+557 DELTGVSFLDR
-569 KISQIEKEHKF
+569 
-580 QLGDWSNNKK
+580 
-590 TAEVGK
+590 
-596 ALNANILL
+596 
-604 FLDKFTYVDAGSGQY
+604 
-619 RFEAKFVDVNTMQS
+619 
-633 SSFVVAYKNP
+633 
-643 KKKIVTPE
+643 
-651 VISQISFRDF
+651 
-661 TPISTKNDS
+661 
-670 LDDELYLK
+670 
-678 TQNVIRT
+678 
-685 VQKKDMK
+685 
-692 IVSPLGAVTKVQ
+692 
-704 TSEFD
+704 
-709 VNTPKTEFA
+709 
-718 NASSIKFDGFGEL
+718 
-731 ELDLGNETK
+731 
-740 SYSYTFDANE
+740 
-750 IFIERNGY
+750 
-758 NFYTDGKIGVLT
+758 
-770 VKTDG
+770 
-775 GYEKFDVFT
+775 
-784 DNNRE
+784 
-789 YYLRFGSVELEK
+789 
-801 AFVNYYLQMIKQ
+801 

>member
-43 HRKDGDLMDFYFKEN
+43 HRKDGDLMDFYFKEK
-58 ERNPYM
+58 ELNPYM

-84 ESYYITKINEHIQKD
+84 ESYYIQKINEHIQKD
-99 DLENWILDKKE
+99 DLENWILEKKE

-132 NKEDDLEK
+132 NKDGDLEK

-147 DNEELFDVI
+147 DNKELFDVI
-156 NKQRKLQDILIEKI
+156 NKQGKLQDILIEKI
-170 KNHIHDEDL
+170 KSHIHDEDL

-195 FYMKQTIVKNAL
+195 FYMSQTIIKNAL
-207 IEKHIKSDDL
+207 IEKHIKSNDL
-217 ENWLFAEY
+217 ENWLFSEY
-225 SRSEQISL
+225 SKPEQISL
-233 LKSDNVRDYLIDK
+233 LKHDNVRDYLIDK

-254 IWLFSLKKND
+254 NWLFSLKKKD
-264 NDVFNFYMKHSE
+264 KDVFDFYMKHSLV
-276 AKKSLKECYS
+276 KKSLKEGYS

-296 DLMDYLWELSE
+296 DLMDYLWELYE
-307 KGVNLRVSSYYY
+307 KDVSYLV
-319 SSDIEEST
+319 SD
-327 QKYPFESLIL
+327 F
-337 NPLLLS
+337 LLS
-343 SEKKELEEL
+343 KEKEEL
-352 RNVIISFGE
+352 DKLECVIMKFGASYE
-361 SFEDYA
+361 ELIADV
-367 LTTTW
+367 W
-372 KDEFKYIFK
+372 DRGFKYIFK

-403 KAETLEKLDK
+403 KTEILEKLDK

-481 LRQLEKLSAKKL
+481 LQQLEKLSAKKI

-498 LVQTAEPTM
+498 LVQTTEPAM

-512 MSYDTKKFSQDN
+512 MTYDTKKFSQDN

-551 DFENNV
+551 DFENKV
-557 DEITGVSFLDRS
+557 DELTGVSFLDRS

-604 FLDKFTYVDAGSGQY
+604 FLDKFTYVDSGSGQY

-633 SSFVVAYKNP
+633 SSFIVVYKNP
-643 KKKIVTPE
+643 KRKIVTPE
-651 VISQISFRDF
+651 VISQISLRDF

-670 LDDELYLK
+670 FDDELYLK

-692 IVSPLGAVTKVQ
+692 TVSPLGAVTKVQ

-709 VNTPKTEFA
+709 INTPKTEFT
-718 NASSIKFDGFGEL
+718 NTSSIKFDGFGEL
-731 ELDLGNETK
+731 ELDYGSEKK

>member
-43 HRKDGDLMDFYFKEN
+43 HRKDGDLMDFYFKEK
-58 ERNPYM
+58 ELNPYM

-84 ESYYITKINEHIQKD
+84 ESYYIQKINEHIQKD
-99 DLENWILDKKE
+99 DLENWILEKKE

-276 AKKSLKECYS
+276 AKKSLKEGYS

-296 DLMDYLWELSE
+296 DLMDYLWELQE
-307 KGVNLRVSSYYY
+307 KGVDLWLVS
-319 SSDIEEST
+319 D
-327 QKYPFESLIL
+327 F
-337 NPLLLS
+337 LLS
-343 SEKKELEEL
+343 SEKKELEAL
-352 RNVIISFGE
+352 KSVIRSLGDISEYSYLTE
-361 SFEDYA
+361 SWSDA
-367 LTTTW
+367 
-372 KDEFKYIFK
+372 FKYILK
-381 LSQSPK
+381 LSQAPK

-394 YQKIRSKIT
+394 YQKIRNKIT
-403 KAETLEKLDK
+403 KTETLEKLDK

-470 TKDIKKAQAYD
+470 TKDIKKAQEYD

-524 SHDSAMFGFKT
+524 SHDSAMLGFKT

-551 DFENNV
+551 DFENKV

-604 FLDKFTYVDAGSGQY
+604 FLDKFTYIDSGSGQY

-651 VISQISFRDF
+651 VVSQISFRDF

-670 LDDELYLK
+670 FDDELYLK

-789 YYLRFGSVELEK
+789 YYLRFCSVELEK

>member
-1 MTLEE
+1 MTREEFIKKYELNISIDGKIIKLFDEKAEEYKNLVEQHRKLGDLIQFWLEE
-6 FKEKLK
+6 RDK
-12 NELRFTPDDDKDSI
+12 NKDI
-26 YIAFTLQ
+26 Y
-33 GENYSLLVDK
+33 
-43 HRKDGDLMDFYFKEN
+43 
-58 ERNPYM
+58 
-64 GYVIMAFLSAQ
+64 YVIDTFAT
-75 EIASFKNEK
+75 EK
-84 ESYYITKINEHIQKD
+84 EHNEYYKEIRSHIRK
-99 DLENWILDKKE
+99 
-110 CDNIYNFLIE
+110 LIE
-120 KKSVQDYLINKH
+120 
-132 NKEDDLEK
+132 
-140 WFLGLKK
+140 
-147 DNEELFDVI
+147 
-156 NKQRKLQDILIEKI
+156 
-170 KNHIHDEDL
+170 NHI
-179 ESWLTNFK
+179 
-187 KTDNDVYD
+187 
-195 FYMKQTIVKNAL
+195 I
-207 IEKHIKSDDL
+207 
-217 ENWLFAEY
+217 
-225 SRSEQISL
+225 
-233 LKSDNVRDYLIDK
+233 
-246 HIKENDLE
+246 ENDLNQ
-254 IWLFSLKKND
+254 WVLNLKKND
-264 NDVFNFYMKHSE
+264 NERYKFVINEENVQELLKNIY
-276 AKKSLKECYS
+276 KK
-286 QKITEHRATG
+286 IFDEHRKTG
-296 DLMDYLWELSE
+296 DLIDYLWELSE
-307 KGVNLRVSSYYY
+307 EFNLHFECVDFESCFASEDSLGKILLSFLDKKEKADLCFVCNLDRNLLATGVRGYNLRIKS
-319 SSDIEEST
+319 
-327 QKYPFESLIL
+327 
-337 NPLLLS
+337 
-343 SEKKELEEL
+343 
-352 RNVIISFGE
+352 II
-361 SFEDYA
+361 
-367 LTTTW
+367 
-372 KDEFKYIFK
+372 K

-394 YQKIRSKIT
+394 YQKIRSKVT
-403 KAETLEKLDK
+403 NKEALENLDK
-413 SIAKTI
+413 AI
-419 LISRLKKIGI
+419 LIPRLKKIGI

-470 TKDIKKAQAYD
+470 TKDIKKAQEYD

-551 DFENNV
+551 VFENKV
-557 DEITGVSFLDRS
+557 DELTGVSFLDRS

-651 VISQISFRDF
+651 VVSQISFRDF
-661 TPISTKNDS
+661 TPISTKNNS
-670 LDDELYLK
+670 FGDELYLK

-692 IVSPLGAVTKVQ
+692 LVSPLGAVTKLQ
-704 TSEFD
+704 ISDFD
-709 VNTPKTEFA
+709 INTPKTEFV
-718 NASSIKFDGFGEL
+718 NASSISFDGFGEL
-731 ELDLGNETK
+731 ELDYGSEKK

>member
-1 MTLEE
+1 MTREEFIKKYELNISVDGKIIKLFDEKAEEYEKLIEQHRKLGDLIQFWLEE
-6 FKEKLK
+6 RDK
-12 NELRFTPDDDKDSI
+12 NKDI
-26 YIAFTLQ
+26 Y
-33 GENYSLLVDK
+33 
-43 HRKDGDLMDFYFKEN
+43 
-58 ERNPYM
+58 
-64 GYVIMAFLSAQ
+64 YVIDTFATEQ
-75 EIASFKNEK
+75 EHNEYYK
-84 ESYYITKINEHIQKD
+84 EIRPHIRK
-99 DLENWILDKKE
+99 
-110 CDNIYNFLIE
+110 LIE
-120 KKSVQDYLINKH
+120 NHIIEN
-132 NKEDDLEK
+132 DLDQWVLSLK
-140 WFLGLKK
+140 KK
-147 DNEELFDVI
+147 DNERYIFVISEENVQKVLKNIYKKIFD
-156 NKQRKLQDILIEKI
+156 
-170 KNHIHDEDL
+170 
-179 ESWLTNFK
+179 
-187 KTDNDVYD
+187 
-195 FYMKQTIVKNAL
+195 
-207 IEKHIKSDDL
+207 
-217 ENWLFAEY
+217 
-225 SRSEQISL
+225 
-233 LKSDNVRDYLIDK
+233 
-246 HIKENDLE
+246 
-254 IWLFSLKKND
+254 
-264 NDVFNFYMKHSE
+264 
-276 AKKSLKECYS
+276 
-286 QKITEHRATG
+286 EHRKTG
-296 DLMDYLWELSE
+296 DLIDYLWELSE
-307 KGVNLRVSSYYY
+307 EVNLSLNVISETYPACYISEADINHMY
-319 SSDIEEST
+319 SFEKDRFGTTYGADSIRKQKDSENAIKLRNSE
-327 QKYPFESLIL
+327 KYPIEYFIL
-337 NPLLLS
+337 APLLISDERSELNTLNKILS
-343 SEKKELEEL
+343 YFEKNKAF
-352 RNVIISFGE
+352 VA
-361 SFEDYA
+361 DKYD
-367 LTTTW
+367 
-372 KDEFKYIFK
+372 DEFKYIFK

-403 KAETLEKLDK
+403 KAESLEKLDK

-429 IAGAALILI
+429 ISGAAVI
-438 LVGAFTINRAVTKN
+438 LVLVGTFAINRAVTKN
-452 ARMAKKE
+452 DRMAKRE

-470 TKDIKKAQAYD
+470 TKDIKKAQDYD
-481 LRQLEKLSAKKL
+481 LQQLEKLSAKKI

-498 LVQTAEPTM
+498 LVQTTEPAM

-512 MSYDTKKFSQDN
+512 MTYDTKKFSQDN

-551 DFENNV
+551 DFENKV

-670 LDDELYLK
+670 FDDELYLK

-709 VNTPKTEFA
+709 ENTPKTEFA

-740 SYSYTFDANE
+740 SYSYTFEANE

-784 DNNRE
+784 NNNRE
-789 YYLRFGSVELEK
+789 YYLRLGSVELEK
-801 AFVNYYLQMIKQ
+801 AFVNYYLQMVKQ

>member
-1 MTLEE
+1 MTREEFIKKYELNISVDGKIIKLFDEKAEEYEKLIEQHRKLGDLIQFWLEE
-6 FKEKLK
+6 RD
-12 NELRFTPDDDKDSI
+12 NNKDV
-26 YIAFTLQ
+26 F
-33 GENYSLLVDK
+33 
-43 HRKDGDLMDFYFKEN
+43 
-58 ERNPYM
+58 
-64 GYVIMAFLSAQ
+64 YVIDTFATEQ
-75 EIASFKNEK
+75 EHNEYYK
-84 ESYYITKINEHIQKD
+84 EIRSHI
-99 DLENWILDKKE
+99 KK
-110 CDNIYNFLIE
+110 LIE
-120 KKSVQDYLINKH
+120 
-132 NKEDDLEK
+132 
-140 WFLGLKK
+140 
-147 DNEELFDVI
+147 
-156 NKQRKLQDILIEKI
+156 
-170 KNHIHDEDL
+170 NHI
-179 ESWLTNFK
+179 
-187 KTDNDVYD
+187 
-195 FYMKQTIVKNAL
+195 I
-207 IEKHIKSDDL
+207 
-217 ENWLFAEY
+217 
-225 SRSEQISL
+225 
-233 LKSDNVRDYLIDK
+233 
-246 HIKENDLE
+246 ENDLDQ
-254 IWLFSLKKND
+254 WVLNLKKND
-264 NDVFNFYMKHSE
+264 NGRYEFVINEENVQEVLKGIY
-276 AKKSLKECYS
+276 KKIFE
-286 QKITEHRATG
+286 EHRKTG
-296 DLMDYLWELSE
+296 DLIDYLWNLSE
-307 KGVNLRVSSYYY
+307 EFNLYFDCVTFESGFVRADKNTLESILLSLLKKEEDADLGFVCDLDRNLLATGVRGYNLRIKS
-319 SSDIEEST
+319 
-327 QKYPFESLIL
+327 
-337 NPLLLS
+337 
-343 SEKKELEEL
+343 
-352 RNVIISFGE
+352 II
-361 SFEDYA
+361 
-367 LTTTW
+367 
-372 KDEFKYIFK
+372 K

-394 YQKIRSKIT
+394 YQKIRSKVT
-403 KAETLEKLDK
+403 NKEALENLDK
-413 SIAKTI
+413 AI
-419 LISRLKKIGI
+419 LIPRLKKIGI

-438 LVGAFTINRAVTKN
+438 LVGAFSINRAVTKN

-470 TKDIKKAQAYD
+470 TKDIKKAQEYD

-551 DFENNV
+551 DFENKV
-557 DEITGVSFLDRS
+557 DELTGVSFLDRS

-633 SSFVVAYKNP
+633 TSFVVAYKNP

-651 VISQISFRDF
+651 VVSQISFRDF

-670 LDDELYLK
+670 FDDELYLK

-740 SYSYTFDANE
+740 SYSYTFEANE

>member
-43 HRKDGDLMDFYFKEN
+43 HRKDGDLMDFYFKEK
-58 ERNPYM
+58 ELNPYM

-84 ESYYITKINEHIQKD
+84 ESYYIQKINEHIQKD
-99 DLENWILDKKE
+99 DLENWILEKKE

-132 NKEDDLEK
+132 NKDGDLEK

-147 DNEELFDVI
+147 DNKELFDVI
-156 NKQRKLQDILIEKI
+156 NKQGKLQDILIEKI
-170 KNHIHDEDL
+170 KSHIHDEDL

-195 FYMKQTIVKNAL
+195 FYMSQTIIKNAL
-207 IEKHIKSDDL
+207 IEKHIKSNDL
-217 ENWLFAEY
+217 ENWLFSEY
-225 SRSEQISL
+225 SKPEQISL
-233 LKSDNVRDYLIDK
+233 LKHDNVRDYLIDK

-254 IWLFSLKKND
+254 NWLFSLKKKD
-264 NDVFNFYMKHSE
+264 KDVFDFYMKHSLV
-276 AKKSLKECYS
+276 KKSLKEGYS

-296 DLMDYLWELSE
+296 DLMDYLWELYE
-307 KGVNLRVSSYYY
+307 KDVSYLV
-319 SSDIEEST
+319 SD
-327 QKYPFESLIL
+327 F
-337 NPLLLS
+337 LLS
-343 SEKKELEEL
+343 KEKEEL
-352 RNVIISFGE
+352 DKLKCVIMKFGASYE
-361 SFEDYA
+361 ELIADV
-367 LTTTW
+367 W
-372 KDEFKYIFK
+372 DRGFKYIFK

-403 KAETLEKLDK
+403 KTEILEKLDK

-481 LRQLEKLSAKKL
+481 LQQLEKLSAKKI

-498 LVQTAEPTM
+498 LVQTTEPAM

-512 MSYDTKKFSQDN
+512 MTYDTKKFSQDN

-551 DFENNV
+551 DFENKV
-557 DEITGVSFLDRS
+557 DELTGVSFLDRS

-604 FLDKFTYVDAGSGQY
+604 FLDKFTYVDSGSGQY

-651 VISQISFRDF
+651 VVSQISFRDF
-661 TPISTKNDS
+661 TPISTKNNS
-670 LDDELYLK
+670 FGDELYLK

-692 IVSPLGAVTKVQ
+692 LVSPLGAVTKVQ

-718 NASSIKFDGFGEL
+718 NVSSIKFDGFGEL

-784 DNNRE
+784 NNNRE
-789 YYLRFGSVELEK
+789 YYLRLGSVELEK

>member
-1 MTLEE
+1 MTREEFIKKYELNISVDGKIIKLFDEKAEEYEKLIEQHRKLGDLIQFWLEE
-6 FKEKLK
+6 RDK
-12 NELRFTPDDDKDSI
+12 NKDI
-26 YIAFTLQ
+26 Y
-33 GENYSLLVDK
+33 
-43 HRKDGDLMDFYFKEN
+43 
-58 ERNPYM
+58 
-64 GYVIMAFLSAQ
+64 YVIDTFAT
-75 EIASFKNEK
+75 EK
-84 ESYYITKINEHIQKD
+84 EHNEYYKEIRSHIRK
-99 DLENWILDKKE
+99 
-110 CDNIYNFLIE
+110 LIE
-120 KKSVQDYLINKH
+120 
-132 NKEDDLEK
+132 
-140 WFLGLKK
+140 
-147 DNEELFDVI
+147 
-156 NKQRKLQDILIEKI
+156 
-170 KNHIHDEDL
+170 NHI
-179 ESWLTNFK
+179 
-187 KTDNDVYD
+187 
-195 FYMKQTIVKNAL
+195 I
-207 IEKHIKSDDL
+207 
-217 ENWLFAEY
+217 
-225 SRSEQISL
+225 
-233 LKSDNVRDYLIDK
+233 
-246 HIKENDLE
+246 ENDLDQ
-254 IWLFSLKKND
+254 WVLNLKKND
-264 NDVFNFYMKHSE
+264 NGRYEFVINEENVQEVLKGIY
-276 AKKSLKECYS
+276 KKIFE
-286 QKITEHRATG
+286 EHRKTG
-296 DLMDYLWELSE
+296 DLIDYLWNLSE
-307 KGVNLRVSSYYY
+307 EFNLYFDCVTFESSFVRADKNTLESILLSLLKKEEVADLGFVCDLDRNLLATGVRGYNLRIKS
-319 SSDIEEST
+319 
-327 QKYPFESLIL
+327 
-337 NPLLLS
+337 
-343 SEKKELEEL
+343 
-352 RNVIISFGE
+352 II
-361 SFEDYA
+361 
-367 LTTTW
+367 
-372 KDEFKYIFK
+372 K

-394 YQKIRSKIT
+394 YQKIRSKVT
-403 KAETLEKLDK
+403 NKEALENLDK
-413 SIAKTI
+413 AI

-438 LVGAFTINRAVTKN
+438 LVGAFAINRAVTKN

-470 TKDIKKAQAYD
+470 TKDIKKAQEYD

-512 MSYDTKKFSQDN
+512 MTYDTKKFSQDN

-551 DFENNV
+551 DFENKV
-557 DEITGVSFLDRS
+557 DELTGVSFLDRS

-651 VISQISFRDF
+651 VVSQISFRDF

-670 LDDELYLK
+670 FDDELYLK

-692 IVSPLGAVTKVQ
+692 IVSPLGVVTKVQ

-740 SYSYTFDANE
+740 SYSYTFEANE

>member
-12 NELRFTPDDDKDSI
+12 NELLWVPDDDKESI
-26 YIAFTLQ
+26 YFAFSVQ
-33 GENYSLLVDK
+33 SEKYSSLVDK
-43 HRKDGDLMDFYFKEN
+43 HRKDGDLMDFYFKES
-58 ERNPYM
+58 ERNSYIQ
-64 GYVIMAFLSAQ
+64 YVIMAFLSAQ
-75 EIASFKNEK
+75 EIESFKNEK
-84 ESYYITKINEHIQKD
+84 ESYYLQKINEHIQKD
-99 DLENWILDKKE
+99 DLENWILEKKSYE
-110 CDNIYNFLIE
+110 DTYTYKFLIE
-120 KKSVQDYLINKH
+120 KKSVQVYLINKY
-132 NKEDDLEK
+132 NKDDDLEK
-140 WFLGLKK
+140 WLFSLEK

-156 NKQRKLQDILIEKI
+156 SKQRKLQDIFLEKTE
-170 KNHIHDEDL
+170 KHIHDGDL
-179 ESWLTNFK
+179 ESWLINFK
-187 KTDNDVYD
+187 KTDRDVYD
-195 FYMKQTIVKNAL
+195 FYIRQTIVKNAL
-207 IEKHIKSDDL
+207 IKKHIKSDDL
-217 ENWLFAEY
+217 ENWILSEY
-225 SRSEQISL
+225 SKSEQINL
-233 LKSDNVRDYLIDK
+233 LKNNNVRDYLINK
-246 HIKENDLE
+246 HIKDKDLE
-254 IWLFSLKKND
+254 TWLLRLKKND
-264 NDVFNFYMKHSE
+264 NDGFNFYMNQSVV
-276 AKKSLKECYS
+276 KKSLKEGYS
-286 QKITEHRATG
+286 QKIIEHRATR
-296 DLMDYLWELSE
+296 DLMDYLWELQE
-307 KGVNLRVSSYYY
+307 KGVDLWLVS
-319 SSDIEEST
+319 D
-327 QKYPFESLIL
+327 F
-337 NPLLLS
+337 LLS
-343 SEKKELEEL
+343 SEKKELGEL
-352 RNVIISFGE
+352 RSVIEKFGE

-367 LTTTW
+367 LTSTW
-372 KDEFKYIFK
+372 SDGFKYIFK

-394 YQKIRSKIT
+394 YQKIRNKIT
-403 KAETLEKLDK
+403 KTEILEKLDK

-429 IAGAALILI
+429 IAGAALILV

-481 LRQLEKLSAKKL
+481 LQQLEKLSAKKI

-498 LVQTAEPTM
+498 LVQTTEPAM

-512 MSYDTKKFSQDN
+512 MTYDTKKFSQDN

-551 DFENNV
+551 DFENKV
-557 DEITGVSFLDRS
+557 DELTGVSFLDRS
-569 KISQIEKEHKF
+569 KIFQIEKEHKF

-651 VISQISFRDF
+651 VVSQISFRDF
-661 TPISTKNDS
+661 TPISTKNNS
-670 LDDELYLK
+670 FGDELYLK

-692 IVSPLGAVTKVQ
+692 LVSPLGAVTKLQ
-704 TSEFD
+704 ISDFD
-709 VNTPKTEFA
+709 INTPKTELV
-718 NASSIKFDGFGEL
+718 NASSISFDGFGEL
-731 ELDLGNETK
+731 ALDSGSEKK

-775 GYEKFDVFT
+775 GYEKFTVFT

-789 YYLRFGSVELEK
+789 YYLRLGSVELEK

>member
-1 MTLEE
+1 MTREEFIKKYELNISIDGKIIKLFDEKAEEYKNLVEQHRKLGDLIQFWLEE
-6 FKEKLK
+6 RDK
-12 NELRFTPDDDKDSI
+12 NKDI
-26 YIAFTLQ
+26 Y
-33 GENYSLLVDK
+33 
-43 HRKDGDLMDFYFKEN
+43 
-58 ERNPYM
+58 
-64 GYVIMAFLSAQ
+64 YVIDTFAT
-75 EIASFKNEK
+75 EK
-84 ESYYITKINEHIQKD
+84 EHNEYYKEIRSHIRK
-99 DLENWILDKKE
+99 
-110 CDNIYNFLIE
+110 LIE
-120 KKSVQDYLINKH
+120 
-132 NKEDDLEK
+132 
-140 WFLGLKK
+140 
-147 DNEELFDVI
+147 
-156 NKQRKLQDILIEKI
+156 
-170 KNHIHDEDL
+170 NHI
-179 ESWLTNFK
+179 
-187 KTDNDVYD
+187 
-195 FYMKQTIVKNAL
+195 I
-207 IEKHIKSDDL
+207 
-217 ENWLFAEY
+217 
-225 SRSEQISL
+225 
-233 LKSDNVRDYLIDK
+233 
-246 HIKENDLE
+246 ENDLNQ
-254 IWLFSLKKND
+254 WVLNLKKND
-264 NDVFNFYMKHSE
+264 NERYKFVINEENVQELLKNIY
-276 AKKSLKECYS
+276 KK
-286 QKITEHRATG
+286 IFDEHRKTG
-296 DLMDYLWELSE
+296 DLIDYLWELSE
-307 KGVNLRVSSYYY
+307 EFNLHFECVDFESCFASEDSLGKILLSFLDKKEKADLCFVCNLDRNLLATGVRGYNLRIKS
-319 SSDIEEST
+319 
-327 QKYPFESLIL
+327 
-337 NPLLLS
+337 
-343 SEKKELEEL
+343 
-352 RNVIISFGE
+352 II
-361 SFEDYA
+361 
-367 LTTTW
+367 
-372 KDEFKYIFK
+372 K

-394 YQKIRSKIT
+394 YQKIRSKVT
-403 KAETLEKLDK
+403 NKEALENLDK
-413 SIAKTI
+413 AI
-419 LISRLKKIGI
+419 LIPRLKKIGI

-470 TKDIKKAQAYD
+470 TKDIKKAQEYD

-551 DFENNV
+551 DFENKV
-557 DEITGVSFLDRS
+557 DELTGVSFLDRS

-651 VISQISFRDF
+651 VVSQISFRDF
-661 TPISTKNDS
+661 TPISTKNNS
-670 LDDELYLK
+670 FGDELYLK

-692 IVSPLGAVTKVQ
+692 LVSPLGAVTKLQ
-704 TSEFD
+704 ISDFD
-709 VNTPKTEFA
+709 INTPKTEFV
-718 NASSIKFDGFGEL
+718 NASSISFDGFGEL
-731 ELDLGNETK
+731 ELDYGSEKK

>member
-43 HRKDGDLMDFYFKEN
+43 HRKDGDLMDFYFKEK
-58 ERNPYM
+58 ELNPYM

-84 ESYYITKINEHIQKD
+84 ESYYIQKINEHIQKD
-99 DLENWILDKKE
+99 DLENWILEKKE

-132 NKEDDLEK
+132 NKDGDLEK

-147 DNEELFDVI
+147 DNKELFDVI
-156 NKQRKLQDILIEKI
+156 NKQGKLQDILIEKI
-170 KNHIHDEDL
+170 KSHIHDEDL

-195 FYMKQTIVKNAL
+195 FYMSQTIIKNAL
-207 IEKHIKSDDL
+207 IEKHIKSNDL
-217 ENWLFAEY
+217 ENWLFSEY
-225 SRSEQISL
+225 SKPEQISL
-233 LKSDNVRDYLIDK
+233 LKHDNVRDYLIDK

-254 IWLFSLKKND
+254 NWLFSLKKKD
-264 NDVFNFYMKHSE
+264 KDVFDFYMKHSLV
-276 AKKSLKECYS
+276 KKSLKEGYS

-296 DLMDYLWELSE
+296 DLMDYLWELYE
-307 KGVNLRVSSYYY
+307 KDVSYLV
-319 SSDIEEST
+319 SD
-327 QKYPFESLIL
+327 F
-337 NPLLLS
+337 LLS
-343 SEKKELEEL
+343 KEKEEL
-352 RNVIISFGE
+352 DKLKCVIMKFGASYE
-361 SFEDYA
+361 ELIADV
-367 LTTTW
+367 W
-372 KDEFKYIFK
+372 DRGFKYIFK

-403 KAETLEKLDK
+403 KTEILEKLDK

-481 LRQLEKLSAKKL
+481 LQQLEKLSAKKI

-498 LVQTAEPTM
+498 LVQTTEPAM

-512 MSYDTKKFSQDN
+512 MTYDTKKFSQDN

-551 DFENNV
+551 DFENKV
-557 DEITGVSFLDRS
+557 DELTGVSFLDRS

-604 FLDKFTYVDAGSGQY
+604 FLDKFTYVDSGSGQY

-633 SSFVVAYKNP
+633 SSFIVVYKNP
-643 KKKIVTPE
+643 KRKIVTPE
-651 VISQISFRDF
+651 VISQISLRDF

-670 LDDELYLK
+670 FDDELYLK

-692 IVSPLGAVTKVQ
+692 TVSPLGAVTKVQ

-709 VNTPKTEFA
+709 INTPKTEFT
-718 NASSIKFDGFGEL
+718 NTSSIKFDGFGEL
-731 ELDLGNETK
+731 ELDYGSEKK

>member
-1 MTLEE
+1 MTREE
-6 FKEKLK
+6 FIEKYNLMVEIKSTSKTGDFLSGKMYFFYCRNEEFVDKGRLILEVKDNAGNIWGKRTPISGQISYKIFREEKFSAGQILAVVANKKLIDFFDMKSSEYEKLVWEHRNKGDLIDFWLKEEDKNPLVHKIIDSFATEDERGIYNSNFENHLPILCEELKEK
-12 NELRFTPDDDKDSI
+12 N
-26 YIAFTLQ
+26 
-33 GENYSLLVDK
+33 
-43 HRKDGDLMDFYFKEN
+43 
-58 ERNPYM
+58 
-64 GYVIMAFLSAQ
+64 
-75 EIASFKNEK
+75 
-84 ESYYITKINEHIQKD
+84 
-99 DLENWILDKKE
+99 
-110 CDNIYNFLIE
+110 
-120 KKSVQDYLINKH
+120 
-132 NKEDDLEK
+132 
-140 WFLGLKK
+140 
-147 DNEELFDVI
+147 
-156 NKQRKLQDILIEKI
+156 DI
-170 KNHIHDEDL
+170 
-179 ESWLTNFK
+179 ESWLFDLRFSDQERYFK
-187 KTDNDVYD
+187 FFRNSQVC
-195 FYMKQTIVKNAL
+195 NAL
-207 IEKHIKSDDL
+207 KEK
-217 ENWLFAEY
+217 
-225 SRSEQISL
+225 
-233 LKSDNVRDYLIDK
+233 
-246 HIKENDLE
+246 
-254 IWLFSLKKND
+254 FSKKI
-264 NDVFNFYMKHSE
+264 
-276 AKKSLKECYS
+276 A
-286 QKITEHRATG
+286 EHRATG

-307 KGVNLRVSSYYY
+307 KGVILSIINRFDRYDNAT
-319 SSDIEEST
+319 SD
-327 QKYPFESLIL
+327 YPFESLIL
-337 NPLLLS
+337 IPLLLA
-343 SEKKELEEL
+343 SEKKELGML
-352 RNVIISFGE
+352 QGTIDKLGRSYE
-361 SFEDYA
+361 SLIPNRF
-367 LTTTW
+367 T
-372 KDEFKYIFK
+372 DEFKYIFK
-381 LSQSPK
+381 LSQTPK

-394 YQKIRSKIT
+394 YQKIRSKIIG
-403 KAETLEKLDK
+403 AETLKEFDNEIKLL
-413 SIAKTI
+413 T

-429 IAGAALILI
+429 IAGAALIII
-438 LVGAFTINRAVTKN
+438 LVGAFSINRAVTKN

-481 LRQLEKLSAKKL
+481 LQQLEKLSAKKI

-498 LVQTAEPTM
+498 LVQTTEPAM

-512 MSYDTKKFSQDN
+512 MTYDTKKFSQDN

-551 DFENNV
+551 DFENKV

-651 VISQISFRDF
+651 VVSQISFRDF
-661 TPISTKNDS
+661 TPISTKNNS
-670 LDDELYLK
+670 FDDELYLK

-692 IVSPLGAVTKVQ
+692 LVSPLGAVTKLQ

-718 NASSIKFDGFGEL
+718 NASSINFDGFGEL
-731 ELDLGNETK
+731 ELDLGSEKK

-750 IFIERNGY
+750 IFIERNEY

-770 VKTDG
+770 VKTDD

-784 DNNRE
+784 NNNRE
-789 YYLRFGSVELEK
+789 YYLRLGSVELEK

>member
-12 NELRFTPDDDKDSI
+12 NELLWVPDDDKESI
-26 YIAFTLQ
+26 YFAFSVQ
-33 GENYSLLVDK
+33 SEKYSSLVDK
-43 HRKDGDLMDFYFKEN
+43 HRKDGDLMDFYFKES
-58 ERNPYM
+58 ERNSYIQ
-64 GYVIMAFLSAQ
+64 YVIMAFLSAQ
-75 EIASFKNEK
+75 EIESFKNEK
-84 ESYYITKINEHIQKD
+84 ESYYLQKINEHIQKD
-99 DLENWILDKKE
+99 DLENWILEKKSYE
-110 CDNIYNFLIE
+110 DTYTYKFLIE
-120 KKSVQDYLINKH
+120 KKSVQVYLINKY
-132 NKEDDLEK
+132 NKDDDLEK
-140 WFLGLKK
+140 WLFSLEK

-156 NKQRKLQDILIEKI
+156 SKQRKLQDIFLEKTE
-170 KNHIHDEDL
+170 KHIHDGDL
-179 ESWLTNFK
+179 ESWLINFK
-187 KTDNDVYD
+187 KTDRDVYN
-195 FYMKQTIVKNAL
+195 FYIRQTIVKNAL

-217 ENWLFAEY
+217 ENWILSEY
-225 SRSEQISL
+225 SKSEQINL
-233 LKSDNVRDYLIDK
+233 LKNNNVRDYLINK
-246 HIKENDLE
+246 HIKDKDLE
-254 IWLFSLKKND
+254 TWLLRLKKND
-264 NDVFNFYMKHSE
+264 NDGFNFYMNQSVV
-276 AKKSLKECYS
+276 KKSLKEGYS
-286 QKITEHRATG
+286 QKIIEHRATG
-296 DLMDYLWELSE
+296 DLMDYLWELQE
-307 KGVNLRVSSYYY
+307 KGVDLWLVS
-319 SSDIEEST
+319 D
-327 QKYPFESLIL
+327 F
-337 NPLLLS
+337 LLS
-343 SEKKELEEL
+343 SEKKELGEL
-352 RNVIISFGE
+352 RSVIEKFGE

-367 LTTTW
+367 LTSTW
-372 KDEFKYIFK
+372 LDGFKYIFK
-381 LSQSPK
+381 LSQAPK

-394 YQKIRSKIT
+394 YQKIRNKIT
-403 KAETLEKLDK
+403 KTEILEKLDK
-413 SIAKTI
+413 SITKTI

-470 TKDIKKAQAYD
+470 TKDIKKAQEYD
-481 LRQLEKLSAKKL
+481 LRQLEKLSVKKL

-551 DFENNV
+551 DFENKV
-557 DEITGVSFLDRS
+557 DELTGVSFLDRS

-651 VISQISFRDF
+651 VVSQISFRDF
-661 TPISTKNDS
+661 TPISTKNNS
-670 LDDELYLK
+670 FDDELYLK

-692 IVSPLGAVTKVQ
+692 LVSPLGAVTKLQ
-704 TSEFD
+704 ISDFD
-709 VNTPKTEFA
+709 INTPKTEFV
-718 NASSIKFDGFGEL
+718 NASSISFDGFGEL
-731 ELDLGNETK
+731 ELDYGSEKK

-775 GYEKFDVFT
+775 GYEKFTVFT
-784 DNNRE
+784 NNNRE
-789 YYLRFGSVELEK
+789 YYLRLGSVELEK
-801 AFVNYYLQMIKQ
+801 AFVNYYLQMVKQ

>member
-12 NELRFTPDDDKDSI
+12 NELLWVPDDDKESI
-26 YIAFTLQ
+26 YFAFSVQ
-33 GENYSLLVDK
+33 SEKYSSLVDK
-43 HRKDGDLMDFYFKEN
+43 HRKDGDLMDFYFKES
-58 ERNPYM
+58 ERNSYIQ
-64 GYVIMAFLSAQ
+64 YVIMAFLSAQ
-75 EIASFKNEK
+75 EIESFENEK
-84 ESYYITKINEHIQKD
+84 ESYYLQKINEHIQKD
-99 DLENWILDKKE
+99 DLENWILEKKSYE
-110 CDNIYNFLIE
+110 DTYTYKFLIE
-120 KKSVQDYLINKH
+120 KKSVQVYLINKY
-132 NKEDDLEK
+132 NKDDDLEK
-140 WFLGLKK
+140 WLFSLEK

-156 NKQRKLQDILIEKI
+156 SKQRKLQDIFLEKTE
-170 KNHIHDEDL
+170 KHIHDGDL
-179 ESWLTNFK
+179 ESWLINFK
-187 KTDNDVYD
+187 KTDRDVYN
-195 FYMKQTIVKNAL
+195 FYIRQTIVKNAL

-217 ENWLFAEY
+217 ENWILSEY
-225 SRSEQISL
+225 SKSEQINL
-233 LKSDNVRDYLIDK
+233 LKNNNVRDYLINK
-246 HIKENDLE
+246 HIKDKDLE
-254 IWLFSLKKND
+254 TWLLRLKKND
-264 NDVFNFYMKHSE
+264 NDGFNFYMNQSVV
-276 AKKSLKECYS
+276 KKSLKEGYS
-286 QKITEHRATG
+286 QKIIEHRATG
-296 DLMDYLWELSE
+296 DLMDYLWELQE
-307 KGVNLRVSSYYY
+307 KGVDLWLVS
-319 SSDIEEST
+319 D
-327 QKYPFESLIL
+327 F
-337 NPLLLS
+337 LLS
-343 SEKKELEEL
+343 SEKKELGEL
-352 RNVIISFGE
+352 RSVIEKFGE

-367 LTTTW
+367 LTSTW
-372 KDEFKYIFK
+372 LDGFKYTFK
-381 LSQSPK
+381 LSQAPK

-403 KAETLEKLDK
+403 KTENLEKLDK

-429 IAGAALILI
+429 IVGAALILI
-438 LVGAFTINRAVTKN
+438 LVGVFTINRAVTKN

-470 TKDIKKAQAYD
+470 TKDIKKAQEYD

-498 LVQTAEPTM
+498 LVQTTEPAM

-512 MSYDTKKFSQDN
+512 MTYDTKKFSQDN

-551 DFENNV
+551 DFENKV

-670 LDDELYLK
+670 FDDELYLK

-740 SYSYTFDANE
+740 SYSYTFEANE

-775 GYEKFDVFT
+775 GYEKFTVFT
-784 DNNRE
+784 NNNRE

>member
-1 MTLEE
+1 MTREEFIKKYELNISVDGKIIRLFDEKAEEYGKLVEQHRKLGDLIQFWLEE
-6 FKEKLK
+6 RD
-12 NELRFTPDDDKDSI
+12 NNKDI
-26 YIAFTLQ
+26 F
-33 GENYSLLVDK
+33 
-43 HRKDGDLMDFYFKEN
+43 
-58 ERNPYM
+58 
-64 GYVIMAFLSAQ
+64 YVIDTFATEQ
-75 EIASFKNEK
+75 EHNEYYK
-84 ESYYITKINEHIQKD
+84 EIRIHIRK
-99 DLENWILDKKE
+99 
-110 CDNIYNFLIE
+110 LIE
-120 KKSVQDYLINKH
+120 
-132 NKEDDLEK
+132 
-140 WFLGLKK
+140 
-147 DNEELFDVI
+147 
-156 NKQRKLQDILIEKI
+156 
-170 KNHIHDEDL
+170 NHI
-179 ESWLTNFK
+179 
-187 KTDNDVYD
+187 
-195 FYMKQTIVKNAL
+195 I
-207 IEKHIKSDDL
+207 
-217 ENWLFAEY
+217 
-225 SRSEQISL
+225 
-233 LKSDNVRDYLIDK
+233 
-246 HIKENDLE
+246 ENDLE
-254 IWLFSLKKND
+254 LWVLNLKKND
-264 NDVFNFYMKHSE
+264 NERYKFVINEANVKDVLKNIY
-276 AKKSLKECYS
+276 KK
-286 QKITEHRATG
+286 IFDEHRKTG
-296 DLMDYLWELSE
+296 DLIDYLWELSE
-307 KGVNLRVSSYYY
+307 EFNLQFECADFESCFASKDSLEWILLSLLNKEENADLGFVCDLDRNLLATGVRGYNLR
-319 SSDIEEST
+319 IES
-327 QKYPFESLIL
+327 
-337 NPLLLS
+337 
-343 SEKKELEEL
+343 
-352 RNVIISFGE
+352 
-361 SFEDYA
+361 
-367 LTTTW
+367 
-372 KDEFKYIFK
+372 IFK
-381 LSQSPK
+381 LSQAPK

-403 KAETLEKLDK
+403 KTETLEKLDK

-429 IAGAALILI
+429 IAGAALILV
-438 LVGAFTINRAVTKN
+438 LVGAFAINRAVTKN

-481 LRQLEKLSAKKL
+481 LQQLEKLSAKKI

-498 LVQTAEPTM
+498 LVQTTEPAM

-512 MSYDTKKFSQDN
+512 MTYDTNKFSQDN

-551 DFENNV
+551 DFKNKV

-651 VISQISFRDF
+651 VVSQISFRDF

-670 LDDELYLK
+670 FDDELYLK
-678 TQNVIRT
+678 IQNVIRT

-692 IVSPLGAVTKVQ
+692 IVSPLGAVTKLQ

-709 VNTPKTEFA
+709 VNTPKTEFV
-718 NASSIKFDGFGEL
+718 NASSINFDGFGEL
-731 ELDLGNETK
+731 ELDLGSEKK

-750 IFIERNGY
+750 IFIERNEY

-770 VKTDG
+770 VKTDD

-784 DNNRE
+784 NNNRE
-789 YYLRFGSVELEK
+789 YYLRLGSVELEK

>member
-1 MTLEE
+1 MTREEFIKKYELNISVDGKIIKLFDEKAEEYEKLIEQHRKLGDLIQFWLEE
-6 FKEKLK
+6 RDK
-12 NELRFTPDDDKDSI
+12 NKDI
-26 YIAFTLQ
+26 Y
-33 GENYSLLVDK
+33 
-43 HRKDGDLMDFYFKEN
+43 
-58 ERNPYM
+58 
-64 GYVIMAFLSAQ
+64 YVIDTFATEQ
-75 EIASFKNEK
+75 EHNEYYK
-84 ESYYITKINEHIQKD
+84 EIRSHI
-99 DLENWILDKKE
+99 KK
-110 CDNIYNFLIE
+110 LIE
-120 KKSVQDYLINKH
+120 
-132 NKEDDLEK
+132 
-140 WFLGLKK
+140 
-147 DNEELFDVI
+147 
-156 NKQRKLQDILIEKI
+156 
-170 KNHIHDEDL
+170 NHI
-179 ESWLTNFK
+179 
-187 KTDNDVYD
+187 
-195 FYMKQTIVKNAL
+195 I
-207 IEKHIKSDDL
+207 
-217 ENWLFAEY
+217 
-225 SRSEQISL
+225 
-233 LKSDNVRDYLIDK
+233 
-246 HIKENDLE
+246 ENDLDQ
-254 IWLFSLKKND
+254 WVLNLKKND
-264 NDVFNFYMKHSE
+264 NERYNFVINEKNVQEVLKNIY
-276 AKKSLKECYS
+276 KK
-286 QKITEHRATG
+286 IFDEHRKTG
-296 DLMDYLWELSE
+296 DLIDYLWNLSE
-307 KGVNLRVSSYYY
+307 EFNLYFDCVTFESGHVRADKNTLEAILLSLLKKEEDADLGFVCDLDRNLLATGVWGYNLRIKS
-319 SSDIEEST
+319 
-327 QKYPFESLIL
+327 
-337 NPLLLS
+337 
-343 SEKKELEEL
+343 
-352 RNVIISFGE
+352 II
-361 SFEDYA
+361 
-367 LTTTW
+367 
-372 KDEFKYIFK
+372 K

-394 YQKIRSKIT
+394 YQKIRSKVT
-403 KAETLEKLDK
+403 NKEALENLDK
-413 SIAKTI
+413 AI

-429 IAGAALILI
+429 IAGAALILVLI
-438 LVGAFTINRAVTKN
+438 GAFSINRAVTKN

-470 TKDIKKAQAYD
+470 TKDIKKAQTYD
-481 LRQLEKLSAKKL
+481 LQQLEKLSAKKI
-493 SKQEL
+493 SKQEF
-498 LVQTAEPTM
+498 LVQIAEPTM

-512 MSYDTKKFSQDN
+512 MTYDTNKFSQDN
-524 SHDSAMFGFKT
+524 SHDSAMLGFKT

-604 FLDKFTYVDAGSGQY
+604 FLDKFTYVDSGSGQY